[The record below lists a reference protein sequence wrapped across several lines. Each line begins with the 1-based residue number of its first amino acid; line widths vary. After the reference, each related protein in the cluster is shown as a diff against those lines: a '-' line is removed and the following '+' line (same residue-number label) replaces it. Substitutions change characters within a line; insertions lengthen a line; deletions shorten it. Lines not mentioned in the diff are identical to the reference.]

1 MTRTKLRLDSNM
13 CPFDFPGPWRN
24 LQAKWTEKIGCYDDS
39 PAKTMKV
46 VKRKERAGLGLEVLS
61 VINLDRA
68 PVFVIQEE
76 TLVGWRRE
84 GNHIPTTLDCNI
96 LKRGIKNRQF
106 AQLTSEVAV
115 KPVAVTATDCGAL
128 AADIVKNTI
137 RECNKDWNSLRQLN
151 RQPECT

>member
-13 CPFDFPGPWRN
+13 CPFDLPGPWRN
-24 LQAKWTEKIGCYDDS
+24 LQAKWTKKIGCYDDS

-84 GNHIPTTLDCNI
+84 GKHIPTTLDRNI
-96 LKRGIKNRQF
+96 LKRGIKNRQ
-106 AQLTSEVAV
+106 
-115 KPVAVTATDCGAL
+115 L
-128 AADIVKNTI
+128 A
-137 RECNKDWNSLRQLN
+137 
-151 RQPECT
+151 